1 MFICFTGWQSNS
13 GWSGSHP
20 VQLPTQSTVS
30 WEVRWGYLGLYSSV
44 PWKSSGRMSNISGQS
59 VPLLDCP
66 HGEKGV
72 LTCQVLQPPDY
83 LGSPLL
89 NSLQF
94 INLSWGL
101 NRTNAKWRH
110 VITSFNCLATVLLN
124 SSRCGCLFLL
134 PGYIAGSCLTSYLL
148 RIPPASFQLSCSIA
162 GQSLPCN
169 AARVYY
175 YPRCETS
182 HLSLMKLPS
191 ELLWDL
197 LTALDHID
205 WFSSLWC
212 QLDGNLMTVLFTDEV
227 LWFLF
232 FTATVVFFL
241 VARSHAEL
249 NLKCFFIA
257 LAVECNELINTRQ
270 RLPKSCS
277 MEGTSRGH
285 LV

>member
-1 MFICFTGWQSNS
+1 MWLPVFAARVHCWLMFDF
-13 GWSGSHP
+13 
-20 VQLPTQSTVS
+20 LST
-30 WEVRWGYLGLYSSV
+30 
-44 PWKSSGRMSNISGQS
+44 K
-59 VPLLDCP
+59 
-66 HGEKGV
+66 
-72 LTCQVLQPPDY
+72 
-83 LGSPLL
+83 
-89 NSLQF
+89 
-94 INLSWGL
+94 
-101 NRTNAKWRH
+101 
-110 VITSFNCLATVLLN
+110 
-124 SSRCGCLFLL
+124 
-134 PGYIAGSCLTSYLL
+134 
-148 RIPPASFQLSCSIA
+148 IPPASFQLSCSVA

-175 YPRCETS
+175 YPRCKTS

-241 VARSHAEL
+241 VARSNAEL

-257 LAVECNELINTRQ
+257 LAVECNELIHTRQ